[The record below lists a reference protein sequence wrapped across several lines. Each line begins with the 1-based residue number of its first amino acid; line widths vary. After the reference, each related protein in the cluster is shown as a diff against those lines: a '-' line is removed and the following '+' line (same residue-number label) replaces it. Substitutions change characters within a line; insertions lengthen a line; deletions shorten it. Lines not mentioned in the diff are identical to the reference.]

1 MTPSSVLRLV
11 FRVILVAVLVASGTY
26 LLVYLYRW
34 EWNRA
39 LISGLFFLI
48 AEVAFLGAV
57 VVRRLVALE
66 RRIGDRPSG
75 PSSEADTPAPPTR
88 REGDDETPMFPWLE
102 PGSLGVFVPVLLGV
116 GAILSALAYAVE
128 RIAAA
133 TANGNRSDPRLA
145 TIALPPGSL
154 RDAPPDAT
162 NPTADRSNAR
172 RAVVT
177 GALAVA
183 AITGLV
189 VALANGATYREG
201 RDPVSGTTTV
211 LLRIE
216 TRSGPANASAVA
228 DTLWMTCR
236 GNVDDDVSLVGVE
249 AVAPNVASLMVTPR
263 IAANDERRFLGCLED
278 LRFDGVRVEVTSWAE
293 VHLSSPGP
301 DSGSAMP
308 TTTEA
313 SIVGVAGSQTG
324 EHPVSPLSHGLWGE
338 SPDSFPVGARGGLE
352 VTHAAW
358 C

>member
-11 FRVILVAVLVASGTY
+11 LRAILVAVLVASGTY

-39 LISGLFFLI
+39 LISGLLFLI

-66 RRIGDRPSG
+66 RRIGDRPPG
-75 PSSEADTPAPPTR
+75 PSSEADTPAPPAR
-88 REGDDETPMFPWLE
+88 REGDDETPKFPWLE

-133 TANGNRSDPRLA
+133 TATGDRSDPRLA
-145 TIALPPGSL
+145 RIALPPGSL

-162 NPTADRSNAR
+162 NPTANRSNAR

-183 AITGLV
+183 VITGSV
-189 VALANGATYREG
+189 VALANGAMYREG
-201 RDPVSGTTTV
+201 PDPVSGTTTV
-211 LLRIE
+211 LLRVE

-228 DTLWMTCR
+228 NTLWMTCR
-236 GNVDDDVSLVGVE
+236 GDVDDDVSLVGVE
-249 AVAPNVASLMVTPR
+249 VVAPNVASLTVAPR
-263 IAANDERRFLGCLED
+263 IAAHDERRFLGCLED
-278 LRFDGVRVEVTSWAE
+278 LRFDGVRIEVTSWAE
-293 VHLSSPGP
+293 VHRPSPGP
-301 DSGSAMP
+301 DSGSVMP
-308 TTTEA
+308 VTTET
-313 SIVGVAGSQTG
+313 SIVGVAGSN
-324 EHPVSPLSHGLWGE
+324 E
-338 SPDSFPVGARGGLE
+338 PDRRASGISS
-352 VTHAAW
+352 VTR
-358 C
+358 

>member
-11 FRVILVAVLVASGTY
+11 FRAILVAVLVASGTY

-39 LISGLFFLI
+39 LITGLLFLI

-66 RRIGDRPSG
+66 RRIGDRPPG

-133 TANGNRSDPRLA
+133 TANGDRSDPRLA

-154 RDAPPDAT
+154 RDALPEAT
-162 NPTADRSNAR
+162 NPAGDRSNAR

-183 AITGLV
+183 AITGSV
-189 VALANGATYREG
+189 VALANGAMYREG
-201 RDPVSGTTTV
+201 PDPVSGTTTV
-211 LLRIE
+211 LLRVE

-228 DTLWMTCR
+228 NTLWMTCR
-236 GNVDDDVSLVGVE
+236 GDVDDDVSLVGVE
-249 AVAPNVASLMVTPR
+249 AVAPNVASLMVAPR
-263 IAANDERRFLGCLED
+263 IAAHDERRFRGCLED
-278 LRFDGVRVEVTSWAE
+278 LRFDGVRIEVTSWVD
-293 VHLSSPGP
+293 VHPPGP
-301 DSGSAMP
+301 GPNSGSVVP
-308 TTTEA
+308 ITSEA
-313 SIVGVAGSQTG
+313 SIVGVAGSNEPNRRASG
-324 EHPVSPLSHGLWGE
+324 VSS
-338 SPDSFPVGARGGLE
+338 
-352 VTHAAW
+352 VTW
-358 C
+358 

>member
-11 FRVILVAVLVASGTY
+11 FRAILVTVLVGSGTY

-39 LISGLFFLI
+39 LISGLLFLI

-66 RRIGDRPSG
+66 RRIGDRTSG
-75 PSSEADTPAPPTR
+75 PSSDADTPAPPTR

-133 TANGNRSDPRLA
+133 TANGDRSDPRLA

-154 RDAPPDAT
+154 HDAPPDAT

-183 AITGLV
+183 AITGSV
-189 VALANGATYREG
+189 VALANGAMYREG
-201 RDPVSGTTTV
+201 PDPVSGTTTV
-211 LLRIE
+211 LLRVE

-228 DTLWMTCR
+228 NTLWMTCR
-236 GNVDDDVSLVGVE
+236 GDVDDDVSLVGVE
-249 AVAPNVASLMVTPR
+249 AVAPNVASLMVAPR
-263 IAANDERRFLGCLED
+263 IAAHDERRFLGCLED
-278 LRFDGVRVEVTSWAE
+278 LRFDGVRIEVTSWAE
-293 VHLSSPGP
+293 VHPPSPSP
-301 DSGSAMP
+301 DSGSVMP
-308 TTTEA
+308 VTTET
-313 SIVGVAGSQTG
+313 SIVGVAASNEPDRRASG
-324 EHPVSPLSHGLWGE
+324 VSS
-338 SPDSFPVGARGGLE
+338 
-352 VTHAAW
+352 VTR
-358 C
+358 

>member
-11 FRVILVAVLVASGTY
+11 FRAILVAVLVASGTY

-39 LISGLFFLI
+39 LITGLLFLI

-66 RRIGDRPSG
+66 RRIGDRPPG

-133 TANGNRSDPRLA
+133 TATGDRSDPQLA

-154 RDAPPDAT
+154 RDAPPEAT
-162 NPTADRSNAR
+162 NPTGDRSNAR
-172 RAVVT
+172 HAVVA
-177 GALAVA
+177 GALAIAV
-183 AITGLV
+183 ITGSV
-189 VALANGATYREG
+189 VALANGAMYREG
-201 RDPVSGTTTV
+201 PDPVTGTTTV
-211 LLRIE
+211 LLRVE

-228 DTLWMTCR
+228 NTLWMTCR
-236 GNVDDDVSLVGVE
+236 GDVDDDVSLVGVE
-249 AVAPNVASLMVTPR
+249 AVAPNVASLMVAPR
-263 IAANDERRFLGCLED
+263 IAAHDERRFRGCLED
-278 LRFDGVRVEVTSWAE
+278 LRFDGVRIEVTSWVD
-293 VHLSSPGP
+293 VHPPGP
-301 DSGSAMP
+301 GPNSGSVVP
-308 TTTEA
+308 ITSEA
-313 SIVGVAGSQTG
+313 SIVGVAGSNEPNRRASG
-324 EHPVSPLSHGLWGE
+324 VSS
-338 SPDSFPVGARGGLE
+338 
-352 VTHAAW
+352 VTW
-358 C
+358 